1 MPDHNLNFTEL
12 AMQAGSQPPIATPPP
27 VGPAAAELVSVPLI
41 PPGADLSAVRPPAA
55 GPQPP
60 LPGTSRRA
68 ARPPRVLWVLTQ
80 GARRVASQPRLL
92 VLVWGLA
99 MAAAMAASAPAMMML
114 GMLLGKRPVALQLA
128 RGHQD
133 VLLGEVMEDHP
144 VAVAIIVG
152 TVLIAALLFFLL
164 HLTLAGG
171 LLSALRR
178 PGHPQR
184 VGPSLSQIVARGL
197 LTAGA
202 MVRLE
207 LLFLLVGRL
216 PLLLLGGGAVA
227 LAVHSKFADNHPLPQ
242 ILWLFGSLAGLTLWL
257 WCAGTVVLYASRLQ
271 RLAQTAGESS
281 AWRALGAGLHRTL
294 GSAAA
299 IRVTLTLALLWGLGM
314 LALVVFGRVLAA
326 RLDYALLVVAALLIR
341 QGFALLRS
349 ALTLGIM
356 AGTVELCD
364 PSE

>member
-1 MPDHNLNFTEL
+1 
-12 AMQAGSQPPIATPPP
+12 MQAGSQPPVAIPPP
-27 VGPAAAELVSVPLI
+27 VSPVAAAIMSVPLNPALADSAAFR
-41 PPGADLSAVRPPAA
+41 PPGA

-60 LPGTSRRA
+60 LPGAPRRA
-68 ARPPRVLWVLTQ
+68 SRPPRVLSVLAQ
-80 GARRVASQPRLL
+80 GARRVAGQPRLL
-92 VLVWGLA
+92 VFVWGLA

-114 GMLLGKRPVALQLA
+114 GMILGKRPVALQLA

-133 VLLGEVMEDHP
+133 VLFGEVMDDHP
-144 VAVAIIVG
+144 VAVAIVVG

-197 LTAGA
+197 LTTGA

-216 PLLLLGGGAVA
+216 PLLLLVGGVVA
-227 LAVHSKFADNHPLPQ
+227 LGVHSKFADTHTLPQ
-242 ILWLFGSLAGLTLWL
+242 ILGLLGPVAGLALWL
-257 WCAGTVVLYASRLQ
+257 WCAGTVTLYAARLQ
-271 RLAQTAGESS
+271 RLAQTAGERS
-281 AWRALGAGLHRTL
+281 AWRALGAGLERTL

-299 IRVTLTLALLWGLGM
+299 IRVTLTLALIWALGM
-314 LALVVFGRVLAA
+314 VALVVFGRVLAA
-326 RLDYALLVVAALLIR
+326 RLDYALLVVAALFVR

-349 ALTLGIM
+349 ALNLGVM

>member
-1 MPDHNLNFTEL
+1 MPDHNFNFNFTEL
-12 AMQAGSQPPIATPPP
+12 AMEVGSQPPIAIPPP
-27 VGPAAAELVSVPLI
+27 VSPAAAVRVPLV
-41 PPGADLSAVRPPAA
+41 PAVADSSAVRPPGA

-60 LPGTSRRA
+60 LPGLPRRTG
-68 ARPPRVLWVLTQ
+68 RPPRVLAVLAQ
-80 GARRVASQPRLL
+80 GGRRVASQPRLL

-133 VLLGEVMEDHP
+133 VLFGEVMEDHP

-164 HLTLAGG
+164 HLMLAGG

-207 LLFLLVGRL
+207 LLFLLLGRL
-216 PLLLLGGGAVA
+216 PLLLLLGGVVA
-227 LAVHSKFADNHPLPQ
+227 LGVHSKFADTHTLPQ
-242 ILWLFGSLAGLTLWL
+242 ILWLFGPVAGLALWL

-281 AWRALGAGLHRTL
+281 AWRALGAGLQRTL

-299 IRVTLTLALLWGLGM
+299 IRVTLTLGLVWAGGM
-314 LALVVFGRVLAA
+314 VALVVFGRVLAA
-326 RLDYALLVVAALLIR
+326 RLDYALLVVAALFVR

-349 ALTLGIM
+349 ALTLGVM
-356 AGTVELCD
+356 ASTVELCD
-364 PSE
+364 PPE

>member
-1 MPDHNLNFTEL
+1 ME
-12 AMQAGSQPPIATPPP
+12 AGSQPPIATPPP
-27 VGPAAAELVSVPLI
+27 VGPAAIISVPLS
-41 PPGADLSAVRPPAA
+41 PLGADSSAVRPPAA
-55 GPQPP
+55 GPPPP

-68 ARPPRVLWVLTQ
+68 ARPPRVLWVLAQ

-197 LTAGA
+197 LTTGA

-207 LLFLLVGRL
+207 LVFLLVGRL
-216 PLLLLGGGAVA
+216 PLLLLVSGAVA

-281 AWRALGAGLHRTL
+281 AWRALSAGLQRTL

-299 IRVTLTLALLWGLGM
+299 IRVTLTLGLLFALGM

-326 RLDYALLVVAALLIR
+326 RLDYALLVVAALLVR

>member
-1 MPDHNLNFTEL
+1 
-12 AMQAGSQPPIATPPP
+12 MQAGSQPPIAIPPP
-27 VGPAAAELVSVPLI
+27 VSPAAAVVSVPLV
-41 PPGADLSAVRPPAA
+41 PAAADSSTVRPPGA
-55 GPQPP
+55 GPQPS
-60 LPGTSRRA
+60 LPGLPRRP
-68 ARPPRVLWVLTQ
+68 ARPPRVLAVLAQ

-99 MAAAMAASAPAMMML
+99 MAAAMAASSPVMMML

-164 HLTLAGG
+164 HLLLAGG

-184 VGPSLSQIVARGL
+184 VGPSVSQIIARGL

-207 LLFLLVGRL
+207 LMFLLVGRL
-216 PLLLLGGGAVA
+216 PLVLLVGGVGALV
-227 LAVHSKFADNHPLPQ
+227 VRSKFADTHTLPQ
-242 ILWLFGSLAGLTLWL
+242 ILWLLGPVAALTLWL
-257 WCAGTVVLYASRLQ
+257 WCAGTVTLYASRLQ

-281 AWRALGAGLHRTL
+281 AWRALGAGVHRTL

-299 IRVTLTLALLWGLGM
+299 IRVTLTLALVWAGGM
-314 LALVVFGRVLAA
+314 VALVVFGRVLAA
-326 RLDYALLVVAALLIR
+326 RLDYALLVVAALLVR

-349 ALTLGIM
+349 ALTLGVM
-356 AGTVELCD
+356 AGAVELCD